1 MSMKSLDII
10 VAGGGMVG
18 MAVANALAQSDFK
31 VAVIESR
38 EPQSFD
44 ISQDYDLRVSAVTLE
59 TVDFLKN
66 IDVWDSVIETR
77 TCPLKAMRVWE
88 ESGFGDVTFDAKT
101 IGEDNIGY
109 IVENRILQLALWEK
123 AESDA
128 NIKIFCPET
137 HKNIHVDNDQV
148 EVTLSNDEKIY
159 SKLLVGADGARSSI
173 REQFSFGVKSKQYD
187 QSCLVAN
194 ASVVNNSQNITW
206 QRFTPSGPQAYLPL
220 DDNTGSIVWYDSAE
234 EIQSH
239 VDLSNEDLSK
249 KIMREFP
256 REIGKVTIKDKASFP
271 IFKQHVEKYVLDNV
285 TLVGDSAHV
294 INPLAGQGVN
304 LGFQDAECLSRILKA
319 ARVRT
324 ENWASSRSMIK
335 YERERYFHNSAMMN
349 LMNVFYYG
357 FSNDNHPLKLARNLA
372 LSLGNFQ
379 PINKMM
385 GQLGAGKLKSKLFA
399 E

>member
-1 MSMKSLDII
+1 MSTKSFNII
-10 VAGGGMVG
+10 VSGGGMVG
-18 MAVANALAQSDFK
+18 MAVANALAQSDFE

-44 ISQDYDLRVSAVTLE
+44 VSQDYDLRVSAVTLE

-77 TCPLKAMRVWE
+77 TCHLKAMRVWE

-123 AESDA
+123 AKSDA

-234 EIQSH
+234 AIQSY

-256 REIGKVTIKDKASFP
+256 REIGKVIIKDKASFP

-319 ARVRT
+319 ARDRT

-357 FSNDNHPLKLARNLA
+357 FSNDNHSLKLARNLA
-372 LSLGNFQ
+372 LSFGNFQ
-379 PINKMM
+379 PLNKMI
-385 GQLGAGKLKSKLFA
+385 GKLGAGKLKSKLFA

>member
-1 MSMKSLDII
+1 MSTKSFNII
-10 VAGGGMVG
+10 VSGGGMVG

-31 VAVIESR
+31 IAVIESR

-88 ESGFGDVTFDAKT
+88 ESGFGDVTFDTKT

-256 REIGKVTIKDKASFP
+256 REIGKLTIKDKASFP

-304 LGFQDAECLSRILKA
+304 LGFQDAECLARILKA
-319 ARVRT
+319 SRGRT

-372 LSLGNFQ
+372 LSFGNFQ

-385 GQLGAGKLKSKLFA
+385 GQLGAGKLKSKLFT

>member
-1 MSMKSLDII
+1 MSTKSFNII
-10 VAGGGMVG
+10 VSGGGMVG

-31 VAVIESR
+31 IAVIESR

-234 EIQSH
+234 EIQSY

-304 LGFQDAECLSRILKA
+304 LGFQDAECLARILKA
-319 ARVRT
+319 SRGRT

-372 LSLGNFQ
+372 LSFGNFQ

-385 GQLGAGKLKSKLFA
+385 GQLGAGKLKSKLFT

>member
-1 MSMKSLDII
+1 MSTKSFNII
-10 VAGGGMVG
+10 VSGGGMVG

-31 VAVIESR
+31 IAVIESR

-59 TVDFLKN
+59 TVDFLKTM
-66 IDVWDSVIETR
+66 DVWDSVIETR

-101 IGEDNIGY
+101 IEEDNIGY

-128 NIKIFCPET
+128 NIKIFCPDT
-137 HKNIHVDNDQV
+137 HANIHVDNDQV
-148 EVTLSNDEKIY
+148 EVTLSNGEKIY
-159 SKLLVGADGARSSI
+159 SKLLIGADGARSSI

-220 DDNTGSIVWYDSAE
+220 DDDTGSIVWYDSAE

-256 REIGKVTIKDKASFP
+256 REIGKVIIKDKASFP

-319 ARVRT
+319 SRGRT

-372 LSLGNFQ
+372 LSFGNFQ

-385 GQLGAGKLKSKLFA
+385 GKLGAGKLKSKLFA

>member
-59 TVDFLKN
+59 TIDFLKN

>member
-1 MSMKSLDII
+1 MSTESFNII
-10 VAGGGMVG
+10 VSGGGMVG

-31 VAVIESR
+31 VTVIESR
-38 EPQSFD
+38 RPQSFD

-66 IDVWDSVIETR
+66 IDVWDSVIGTR
-77 TCPLKAMRVWE
+77 TCSLKAMRVWE
-88 ESGFGDVTFDAKT
+88 ESGFGDVTCDAKT
-101 IGEDNIGY
+101 IEEDNIGF

-123 AESDA
+123 AKSDA

-137 HKNIHVDNDQV
+137 HTNIHVDNDQV
-148 EVTLSNDEKIY
+148 EVTLSNGEKIY

-173 REQFSFGVKSKQYD
+173 RDQFSFGVNSKQYD

-194 ASVVNNSQNITW
+194 ACVVNNSQNITW

-234 EIQSH
+234 AIQSY
-239 VDLSNEDLSK
+239 VELSNEDLSK

-256 REIGKVTIKDKASFP
+256 REIGKVVIKDKASFP

-319 ARVRT
+319 ARDRS

-357 FSNDNHPLKLARNLA
+357 FSNDNHSLKLARNLA
-372 LSLGNFQ
+372 LSFGNFQ
-379 PINKMM
+379 PINKMI
-385 GQLGAGKLKSKLFA
+385 GKLGVGKLKSKLFA

>member
-1 MSMKSLDII
+1 MSTKSFNII
-10 VAGGGMVG
+10 VSGGGMVG

-31 VAVIESR
+31 IAVIESR

-66 IDVWDSVIETR
+66 MDVWDSVIETR

-123 AESDA
+123 AERDA

-148 EVTLSNDEKIY
+148 EVTLSNGEKIY

-234 EIQSH
+234 EIQSY

-319 ARVRT
+319 SRGRT

-372 LSLGNFQ
+372 LSFGNFQ

-385 GQLGAGKLKSKLFA
+385 GKLGTGKLKSKLFA

>member
-1 MSMKSLDII
+1 MSTKSFNII
-10 VAGGGMVG
+10 VSGGGMVG

-31 VAVIESR
+31 IAVIESR

-128 NIKIFCPET
+128 NIKIFCPDT
-137 HKNIHVDNDQV
+137 HANIHVDNDQV
-148 EVTLSNDEKIY
+148 EVTLSNGEKIY
-159 SKLLVGADGARSSI
+159 SKLLIGADGARSSI

-234 EIQSH
+234 AIQSY

-256 REIGKVTIKDKASFP
+256 REIGKVIIKDKASFP

-319 ARVRT
+319 ARDRT

-357 FSNDNHPLKLARNLA
+357 FSNNNHPLKLARNLV
-372 LSLGNFQ
+372 LSFGNFQ

-385 GQLGAGKLKSKLFA
+385 GKLGAGKLKSKLFA

>member
-123 AESDA
+123 AERDA

-137 HKNIHVDNDQV
+137 HKNIYVDNDQV
-148 EVTLSNDEKIY
+148 EVTLSNGEKIY

-319 ARVRT
+319 SRGRT

-385 GQLGAGKLKSKLFA
+385 GKLGAGKLKSKLFA

>member
-1 MSMKSLDII
+1 MSIKSLDII

-18 MAVANALAQSDFK
+18 MAVANALAQFDFK
-31 VAVIESR
+31 VAVIENKR
-38 EPQSFD
+38 PQSFD

-101 IGEDNIGY
+101 IEEDNIGY
-109 IVENRILQLALWEK
+109 IVENRILQLALWGK

-137 HKNIHVDNDQV
+137 HTNIQVDNDQV
-148 EVTLSNDEKIY
+148 EVTLSNGEKIY
-159 SKLLVGADGARSSI
+159 SKLLVGADGAKSSI
-173 REQFSFGVKSKQYD
+173 RQQFSFEVKSKKYG

-234 EIQSH
+234 EIQSY

-256 REIGKVTIKDKASFP
+256 REIGKVTITDKASFP

-319 ARVRT
+319 ARDRT
-324 ENWASSRSMIK
+324 KNWASSRSMIK

-372 LSLGNFQ
+372 LSFGNFQ

-385 GQLGAGKLKSKLFA
+385 GKLGAGKLKSKLFTG
-399 E
+399 

>member
-1 MSMKSLDII
+1 
-10 VAGGGMVG
+10 MVG
-18 MAVANALAQSDFK
+18 MAVANALAQSDFE

-44 ISQDYDLRVSAVTLE
+44 VSQDYDLRVSAVTLE

-101 IGEDNIGY
+101 IEEDNIGY

-128 NIKIFCPET
+128 NIKIFCPDT
-137 HKNIHVDNDQV
+137 HTNIHVDNDQV
-148 EVTLSNDEKIY
+148 EVTLSNGEKIY

-234 EIQSH
+234 AIQSY

-319 ARVRT
+319 ARDRS

-357 FSNDNHPLKLARNLA
+357 FSNDNHSLKLARNLA
-372 LSLGNFQ
+372 LSFGNFQ
-379 PINKMM
+379 PINKMI
-385 GQLGAGKLKSKLFA
+385 GKLGAGKLKSKLFA

>member
-1 MSMKSLDII
+1 MSTKSFNII
-10 VAGGGMVG
+10 VSGGGMVG

-31 VAVIESR
+31 VAVIESKR
-38 EPQSFD
+38 PQSFD

-66 IDVWDSVIETR
+66 IDVWGSVIETR

-101 IGEDNIGY
+101 IEEDNIGF

-137 HKNIHVDNDQV
+137 HTNIHVDNDQV
-148 EVTLSNDEKIY
+148 EVTLSNGEKIY

-173 REQFSFGVKSKQYD
+173 RDQFSFGVKSKQYD

-234 EIQSH
+234 AIQSY
-239 VDLSNEDLSK
+239 VDLSNEDLSE

-256 REIGKVTIKDKASFP
+256 REIGKVVIKDKASFP

-319 ARVRT
+319 ARNRS

-335 YERERYFHNSAMMN
+335 YERERYFHNSAVMN

-372 LSLGNFQ
+372 LSFGNFQ

-385 GQLGAGKLKSKLFA
+385 GKLGAGKLKSKLFA

>member
-1 MSMKSLDII
+1 MSTKSFNII
-10 VAGGGMVG
+10 VSGGGMVG

-31 VAVIESR
+31 IAVIESR

-234 EIQSH
+234 EIQSY

-256 REIGKVTIKDKASFP
+256 REIGKLTIKDKASFP

-304 LGFQDAECLSRILKA
+304 LGFQDAECLARILKA
-319 ARVRT
+319 SRGRT

-372 LSLGNFQ
+372 LSFGNFQ
-379 PINKMM
+379 PINKIM
-385 GQLGAGKLKSKLFA
+385 GHLGAGKLKSKLFT

>member
-1 MSMKSLDII
+1 MKSLDII

-31 VAVIESR
+31 VAVIENKK
-38 EPQSFD
+38 PQSFD

-77 TCPLKAMRVWE
+77 ICPLKAMRVWE

-101 IGEDNIGY
+101 IEEDNIGY
-109 IVENRILQLALWEK
+109 IIENRILQLALWEK

-137 HKNIHVDNDQV
+137 HTNIHVDNDQV
-148 EVTLSNDEKIY
+148 EVTLSNGDKIY

-234 EIQSH
+234 AIQSY

-256 REIGKVTIKDKASFP
+256 REIGKVIITDKASFP

-285 TLVGDSAHV
+285 TLIGDSAHV

-304 LGFQDAECLSRILKA
+304 LGFQDAECLSRILNA
-319 ARVRT
+319 ARDKT
-324 ENWASSRSMIK
+324 KNWASSRAMIK

-372 LSLGNFQ
+372 LSFGNFQ

>member
-319 ARVRT
+319 ARDRT

-372 LSLGNFQ
+372 LSFGNFQ

-385 GQLGAGKLKSKLFA
+385 GKLGAGKLKSKLFA

>member
-31 VAVIESR
+31 VAVIENKK
-38 EPQSFD
+38 PQSFD

-77 TCPLKAMRVWE
+77 ICPLKAMRVWE

-101 IGEDNIGY
+101 IEEDNIGY
-109 IVENRILQLALWEK
+109 IIENRILQLALWEK

-128 NIKIFCPET
+128 NIKIFCPDT
-137 HKNIHVDNDQV
+137 HANIHVDNDQV
-148 EVTLSNDEKIY
+148 EVTLSNGEKIY
-159 SKLLVGADGARSSI
+159 SKLLIGADGARSSI

-234 EIQSH
+234 AIQSY

-256 REIGKVTIKDKASFP
+256 REIGKVIIKDKASFP

-319 ARVRT
+319 ARDRT

-357 FSNDNHPLKLARNLA
+357 FSNNNHPLKLARNLA
-372 LSLGNFQ
+372 LSFGNFQ

-385 GQLGAGKLKSKLFA
+385 GKLGAGKLKSKLFA

>member
-66 IDVWDSVIETR
+66 MDVWDSVIETR

-123 AESDA
+123 AERDA

-148 EVTLSNDEKIY
+148 EVTLSNGEKIY

-234 EIQSH
+234 AIQSY

-256 REIGKVTIKDKASFP
+256 REIGKVIIKDKASFP

-319 ARVRT
+319 SRGRT

-372 LSLGNFQ
+372 LSFGNFQ
-379 PINKMM
+379 PINKML
-385 GQLGAGKLKSKLFA
+385 GKLGAGKLKSKLFA

>member
-1 MSMKSLDII
+1 MSTKSFNII
-10 VAGGGMVG
+10 VSGGGMVG

-31 VAVIESR
+31 IAVIESR

-88 ESGFGDVTFDAKT
+88 ESGFGDVTFDAET

-109 IVENRILQLALWEK
+109 IIENRILQLALWEK

-194 ASVVNNSQNITW
+194 ASVVNSSQNITW

-249 KIMREFP
+249 KNMRDFP

-319 ARVRT
+319 SRGRT

-372 LSLGNFQ
+372 LSFGNFQ
-379 PINKMM
+379 PVNKMM
-385 GQLGAGKLKSKLFA
+385 GKLGAGKLKSKLFA

>member
-1 MSMKSLDII
+1 
-10 VAGGGMVG
+10 MVG
-18 MAVANALAQSDFK
+18 MAVANALAQSDFE

-44 ISQDYDLRVSAVTLE
+44 VSQDYDLRVSAVTLE

-77 TCPLKAMRVWE
+77 TCQLKAMRVWE

-101 IGEDNIGY
+101 IEEDNIGY

-128 NIKIFCPET
+128 NIKIFCPDT
-137 HKNIHVDNDQV
+137 HANIHVDNDQV
-148 EVTLSNDEKIY
+148 EVTLSNGEKIY
-159 SKLLVGADGARSSI
+159 SKLLIGADGARSSI

-234 EIQSH
+234 AIQSY

-256 REIGKVTIKDKASFP
+256 REIGKVIIKDKASFP

-319 ARVRT
+319 ARDRT
-324 ENWASSRSMIK
+324 GNWASSRSMIK

-372 LSLGNFQ
+372 LSFGNFQ

-385 GQLGAGKLKSKLFA
+385 GKLGAGKLKSKLFA

>member
-1 MSMKSLDII
+1 MKSLDII

-66 IDVWDSVIETR
+66 IDVWNSIIETR

-123 AESDA
+123 AKSDA

-194 ASVVNNSQNITW
+194 VSVVNNSQNITW
-206 QRFTPSGPQAYLPL
+206 QRFTPSGS
-220 DDNTGSIVWYDSAE
+220 NTKE
-234 EIQSH
+234 
-239 VDLSNEDLSK
+239 N
-249 KIMREFP
+249 
-256 REIGKVTIKDKASFP
+256 
-271 IFKQHVEKYVLDNV
+271 
-285 TLVGDSAHV
+285 
-294 INPLAGQGVN
+294 
-304 LGFQDAECLSRILKA
+304 CSRIDDLA
-319 ARVRT
+319 PSAPT
-324 ENWASSRSMIK
+324 RSL
-335 YERERYFHNSAMMN
+335 E
-349 LMNVFYYG
+349 
-357 FSNDNHPLKLARNLA
+357 
-372 LSLGNFQ
+372 
-379 PINKMM
+379 
-385 GQLGAGKLKSKLFA
+385 
-399 E
+399 

>member
-239 VDLSNEDLSK
+239 VDLSNKDLSK

-319 ARVRT
+319 SRGRT

-357 FSNDNHPLKLARNLA
+357 FSNDNHPLKLVRNLA
-372 LSLGNFQ
+372 LSFGNFQ

-385 GQLGAGKLKSKLFA
+385 GKLGAGKLKSKLFA

>member
-1 MSMKSLDII
+1 MSTKSFNII
-10 VAGGGMVG
+10 VSGGGMVG

-31 VAVIESR
+31 VTVIESR
-38 EPQSFD
+38 RPQSFD

-66 IDVWDSVIETR
+66 IDVWDSVIGTR
-77 TCPLKAMRVWE
+77 TCFLKAMRVWE

-101 IGEDNIGY
+101 IEEDNIGF

-123 AESDA
+123 AKSDA

-137 HKNIHVDNDQV
+137 HTNIHVDNDQV
-148 EVTLSNDEKIY
+148 EVTLSNGEKIY

-234 EIQSH
+234 AIQSY
-239 VDLSNEDLSK
+239 VELSNEDLSK

-256 REIGKVTIKDKASFP
+256 REIGKVVITDKASFP

-319 ARVRT
+319 ARDRS

-372 LSLGNFQ
+372 LSFGNFQ
-379 PINKMM
+379 PVNKMM
-385 GQLGAGKLKSKLFA
+385 GKLGAGKLKSKLFA

>member
-1 MSMKSLDII
+1 
-10 VAGGGMVG
+10 MVG

-44 ISQDYDLRVSAVTLE
+44 ISQNYDLRVSAVTLE

-66 IDVWDSVIETR
+66 MDVWDSVIETR

-101 IGEDNIGY
+101 IEEDNIGY
-109 IVENRILQLALWEK
+109 IIENRILQLALWEK

-304 LGFQDAECLSRILKA
+304 LGFQDAECFSRILKA
-319 ARVRT
+319 ARGRT

-357 FSNDNHPLKLARNLA
+357 FSNDNHPLKLVRNLA
-372 LSLGNFQ
+372 LSFGNLQ

-385 GQLGAGKLKSKLFA
+385 GKLGAGKLKSKLFA

>member
-66 IDVWDSVIETR
+66 IDVWDSIIETR

-372 LSLGNFQ
+372 LSFGNFQ

-385 GQLGAGKLKSKLFA
+385 GKLGAGKLKSKLFA

>member
-109 IVENRILQLALWEK
+109 IIEYRILQLALWEK

-256 REIGKVTIKDKASFP
+256 REIGKLTIKDKASFP

-304 LGFQDAECLSRILKA
+304 LGFQDAECLARILKA
-319 ARVRT
+319 SRGRT

-372 LSLGNFQ
+372 LSFGNFQ
-379 PINKMM
+379 PINKMR
-385 GQLGAGKLKSKLFA
+385 GKLGAGKLKSKLFT